1 MRYLILLPFMFLVF
15 TACQKTDREK
25 LNGMWLISEI
35 RVNGE
40 QMFSTEKA
48 EQQKI
53 IDRVIN
59 EQMAQLPPEAQG
71 QEAMMR
77 NLFSRQMAISAKTT
91 LEFKEDGTFVSIRY
105 NGSKSTIFFEFKR
118 GTFVSIRYNGS
129 SQVETTGQI
138 TLDEAKKEI
147 KMKSDSDE
155 QFTYELKEELLK
167 LSNYSDG
174 EKIELS
180 FRRK

>member
-105 NGSKSTIFFEFKR
+105 NGS
-118 GTFVSIRYNGS
+118 

>member
-15 TACQKTDREK
+15 TACQKTDLEK

-59 EQMAQLPPEAQG
+59 EQIAQLPPEAQG

-77 NLFSRQMAISAKTT
+77 KLLSRQMAISAKTT

-105 NGSKSTIFFEFKR
+105 NGS
-118 GTFVSIRYNGS
+118 
-129 SQVETTGQI
+129 SQVETPGQI

>member
-105 NGSKSTIFFEFKR
+105 NGS
-118 GTFVSIRYNGS
+118 
-129 SQVETTGQI
+129 SQAETTGQI

-147 KMKSDSDE
+147 KMKRDTDE

-167 LSNYSDG
+167 ISNYSDG
-174 EKIELS
+174 AKIELS
-180 FRRK
+180 FP

>member
-15 TACQKTDREK
+15 TACQKTDRDK
-25 LNGMWLISEI
+25 LNGMWLFSEI
-35 RVNGE
+35 SVNGE

-59 EQMAQLPPEAQG
+59 EQMAQLPPEARG

-77 NLFSRQMAISAKTT
+77 NLFSRQMAISSKTT
-91 LEFKEDGTFVSIRY
+91 LEFKED
-105 NGSKSTIFFEFKR
+105 

>member
-1 MRYLILLPFMFLVF
+1 MFLVF

-105 NGSKSTIFFEFKR
+105 NGS
-118 GTFVSIRYNGS
+118 